1 VVIGDFIGAQSIV
14 QKNPVTGIS
23 LMYRTHDPEK
33 QKTIE
38 DKTCPQ
44 KDKRK
49 NRLPKT
55 PLWKKRKKKKK
66 V

>member
-33 QKTIE
+33 TKKNTE
-38 DKTCPQ
+38 DKTCPR
-44 KDKRK
+44 KDIRE
-49 NRLPKT
+49 KT
-55 PLWKKRKKKKK
+55 DCQRPHFEKYN
-66 V
+66 